1 MKVKSLKQTLK
12 KSFAISTVVYFCRE
26 CTVNLQGKRNG
37 GCEPVVHASPDAPCR
52 MRVAVICDE
61 MTWRNCAS
69 FFSEIYFLT
78 PWNWKKTL
86 ETYHPQLF
94 FCESAWKGI
103 AEYRCVWRGRIFRNH
118 RVPFEHR
125 KSLLSILNHCK
136 AAGIPTVFWNKEDPI
151 YFGDALC
158 DFADT
163 AMHFDHVFTTA
174 EECVDAYRARGFKN
188 VHVMPF
194 GFSPRMFH
202 PLGRDPQARGAV
214 LTGSWFPEHTQR
226 CSDIRRVFEWL
237 KRQQIPLT
245 IYDRQM
251 REGGRSSFPAEYQYA
266 VHPALPYE
274 QMGALYRG
282 YAVGVNINTV
292 KNSRSM
298 FARRVYE
305 MMACGLPVVSNASS
319 GLKKRFGNR
328 IAFCEDTNSTVA
340 SFQTAHAL
348 LREVFLH
355 DTFDMRM
362 YRMLETVGFSNAQSV
377 PAIDVICIGGAARA
391 VYEKI
396 DWPAKRMI
404 AVTDRGELENAVEA
418 ATGSYMIILNDQS
431 SCPDVRFWMTQ
442 YAFLP
447 QGCGVCTSSVSYVM
461 LDAETLE
468 DVIWP
473 AETLREQL
481 RNGTMG
487 RVYHA

>member
-1 MKVKSLKQTLK
+1 MEVKRLKQFLK
-12 KSFAISTVVYFCRE
+12 KSSAISTAFYFYRE
-26 CTVNLQGKRNG
+26 CTVNLPGNRNR
-37 GCEPVVHASPDAPCR
+37 GCEPVVHAAPDAPCR
-52 MRVAVICDE
+52 MRAAVICDE

-69 FFSEIYFLT
+69 FFSETYFLT
-78 PWNWKKTL
+78 PQNWEKTL

-94 FCESAWKGI
+94 FCESAWEGI
-103 AEYRCVWRGRIFRNH
+103 AEYRNVWNGRIYRNH

-125 KSLLSILNHCK
+125 RSLLGILDHCK
-136 AAGIPTVFWNKEDPI
+136 AAGIPTVFWNKEDPV
-151 YFGDALC
+151 YFGDTLR
-158 DFADT
+158 DFVDT
-163 AMHFDHVFTTA
+163 ALHFDHVFTTA
-174 EECVDAYRARGFKN
+174 EECVDAYKARGIKN

-194 GFSPRMFH
+194 GFSPRIFH
-202 PLGRDPQARGAV
+202 PLGRDPRARGAV

-226 CSDIRRVFEWL
+226 CSDIRHVFEWL
-237 KRQQIPLT
+237 KRRQIPLT

-251 REGGRSSFPAEYQYA
+251 KAGGRSSFPAEFQYA

-292 KNSRSM
+292 KNSCSM

-319 GLKKRFGNR
+319 GLRKRFGNR
-328 IAFCEDTNSTVA
+328 IAFCEEANSTVA

-362 YRMLETVGFSNAQSV
+362 YRMLETVGFPNAQSL
-377 PAIDVICIGGAARA
+377 PAIDVICIGDAAQA
-391 VYEKI
+391 VYERI

-404 AVTDRGELENAVEA
+404 ALTDKGELENAAEA
-418 ATGSYMIILNDQS
+418 ATGSYIIILNDQS
-431 SCPDVRFWMTQ
+431 ACPDVRFWMTQ
-442 YAFLP
+442 FAFLP
-447 QGCGVCTSSVSYVM
+447 QGCGVCTSSVSYVI
-461 LDAETLE
+461 LDAEKLE
-468 DVIWP
+468 DAVWP

-481 RNGTMG
+481 RNGTRG
-487 RVYHA
+487 CVYHA